1 MSETNKADPNKKHVS
16 VVIAGHVDSGKS
28 TTTGHLL
35 FKLGGISDREMQK
48 LKDEAKVLGKESFAF
63 AFYMDMTKQERERG
77 ITIQCTTKEFFTAKY
92 HYTIVD
98 APGHRDFIKNMI
110 SGAAC
115 ADTAVL
121 MVPAEG
127 GFTTAIAKGDHKAN
141 EVMGQT
147 RMHSTFLNLL
157 GIGQLIICINKM
169 DSDTAKYSKE
179 RYEEIRDEVKLMLKQ
194 TGWNPKT
201 IETIPILPIS
211 GWCGDNLIEKSV
223 NMKWWTGLDVKVEG
237 KDCHLDTLYDALD
250 KYVQLPKREDTAPLR
265 IPVSGNYQIKGVG
278 TVITGRVE
286 QGTLKPG
293 DEVVFLP
300 THTAANECKGRVFS
314 IEMHHKSLPQAY
326 SGDNVGINMKGLPK
340 DNMPTSG
347 NVIVLATDTSL
358 KVATKFSATVQVLT
372 HPGELKVGYTP
383 IVYVR
388 TDHSSCKMSKLIW
401 KMGKETG
408 GQKVEDPLMLK
419 AGEVAEVEWT
429 PQQPLVVDTFKNCPG
444 LGRVAIM
451 DGNSVVM
458 IGKVTKVE

>member
-1 MSETNKADPNKKHVS
+1 MSDAHAGKKHVS

-35 FKLGGISDREMQK
+35 FKLGGISEREMTK
-48 LKDEAKVLGKESFAF
+48 LKEEAKVLGKDSFAF
-63 AFYMDMTKQERERG
+63 AFFMDTQKQERERG
-77 ITIQCTTKEFFTAKY
+77 ITIQCTTKEFFTTNY

-110 SGAAC
+110 SGASC

-121 MVPAEG
+121 MVPADG

-147 RMHSTFLNLL
+147 RMHSTLLNLL
-157 GIGQLIICINKM
+157 GVTQLIVGVNKM

-194 TGWNPKT
+194 TGWNPKAIDNT
-201 IETIPILPIS
+201 PILPIS
-211 GWCGDNLIEKSV
+211 GWCGDNLIEKST
-223 NMKWWTGLDVKVEG
+223 NMGWWTGLDLKVDE
-237 KDCHLDTLYDALD
+237 KTVHVDTLFDALD
-250 KYVQLPKREDTAPLR
+250 KFVTIPKRDDSAPLR

-278 TVITGRVE
+278 TVITGRIE

-293 DEVVFLP
+293 DDVVFLP
-300 THTAANECKGRVFS
+300 KHTAANECKGRVFS
-314 IEMHHKSLPQAY
+314 IEMHHKSLPAAHA
-326 SGDNVGINMKGLPK
+326 GDNIGINIKGLNK
-340 DNMPTSG
+340 DNQPASG
-347 NVIVLATDTSL
+347 NIIVLSTDTSL
-358 KVATKFSATVQVLT
+358 KAATKFKATVQVLT

-388 TDHSSCKMSKLIW
+388 TDHSSCKMSAIVW

-408 GQKVEDPLMLK
+408 GQKVENPVHVK

-444 LGRVAIM
+444 LGRIAIM

-458 IGKVTKVE
+458 IGKVGSVE

>member
-1 MSETNKADPNKKHVS
+1 MADKKHVS
-16 VVIAGHVDSGKS
+16 VVICGHVDSGKS

-35 FKLGGISDREMQK
+35 FKLGGISEREMQK
-48 LKDEAKVLGKESFAF
+48 LKDEAKVLGKDSFAF
-63 AFYMDMTKQERERG
+63 AFFMDTQKAERERG
-77 ITIQCTTKEFFTAKY
+77 ITIQCTTKEFFTPQY

-110 SGAAC
+110 SGASC
-115 ADTAVL
+115 ADVAVL
-121 MVPAEG
+121 MVPADG

-147 RMHSTFLNLL
+147 RMHATLLNLL
-157 GIGQLIICINKM
+157 GINQLIVGVNKM
-169 DSDTAKYSKE
+169 DSDTAKYSEE
-179 RYEEIRDEVKLMLKQ
+179 RYSEIRDEVRLMLKQ

-201 IETIPILPIS
+201 IENSPVLPIS
-211 GWCGDNLIEKSV
+211 GWMGDNLIEKST
-223 NMKWWTGLDVKVEG
+223 NMNWWKGVDMKVED
-237 KDCHLDTLYDALD
+237 KTIHIDTLLDALD
-250 KYVQLPKREDTAPLR
+250 KFVQLPKRDDAAPLR
-265 IPVSGNYQIKGVG
+265 MPVSGNYQIKGVG
-278 TVITGRVE
+278 TVITGRIE
-286 QGTLKPG
+286 QGQLKPG

-314 IEMHHKSLPQAY
+314 IEMHHKSIPSAH
-326 SGDNVGINMKGLPK
+326 SGDNIGINMKGLPK
-340 DNMPTSG
+340 DNMPASG
-347 NVIVLATDTSL
+347 NVMVLANDATL
-358 KVATKFSATVQVLT
+358 KPASKFTATVQVLT

-388 TDHSSCKMSKLIW
+388 TDHSSCKMSKIVW

-408 GQKVEDPLMLK
+408 GQKVESPVYIK

-458 IGKVTKVE
+458 IGKVGSVTH

>member
-1 MSETNKADPNKKHVS
+1 MASDNAAKKHVS
-16 VVIAGHVDSGKS
+16 VVICGHVDSGKS

-35 FKLGGISDREMQK
+35 FKLGGISEREMQK
-48 LKDEAKVLGKESFAF
+48 LKDEAKVLGKDSFAF
-63 AFYMDMTKQERERG
+63 AFFMDTQKQERERG
-77 ITIQCTTKEFFTAKY
+77 ITIQCTTKEFFTTNY

-110 SGAAC
+110 SGASC

-121 MVPAEG
+121 MVPADG
-127 GFTTAIAKGDHKAN
+127 GFTTAVAKGDHKAS

-147 RMHSTFLNLL
+147 RMHATLLNLL
-157 GIGQLIICINKM
+157 GITQLIVCVNKM
-169 DSDTAKYSKE
+169 DSDTAKYSE
-179 RYEEIRDEVKLMLKQ
+179 DRYKEIRDEMRLMLKQ
-194 TGWNPKT
+194 TGWNPKL
-201 IETIPILPIS
+201 IENIPILPIS
-211 GWCGDNLIEKSV
+211 GWLGDNLIEKST
-223 NMKWWTGLDVKVEG
+223 NMKWWAGLDMKVED
-237 KDCHLDTLYDALD
+237 KTVHLDTLLDALD
-250 KYVQLPKREDTAPLR
+250 KFVQLPKRDDSAPLR

-278 TVITGRVE
+278 TVITGRIE
-286 QGTLKPG
+286 QGSLKPG
-293 DEVVFLP
+293 DEVIFLP

-314 IEMHHKSLPQAY
+314 IEMHHKSLPVAY
-326 SGDNVGINMKGLPK
+326 SGDNIGINMKGLPK

-347 NVIVLATDTSL
+347 NIMVLSSDTAL
-358 KVATKFSATVQVLT
+358 KPATKFTATVQVLT

-388 TDHSSCKMSKLIW
+388 TDHSSCKLTAIVW

-408 GQKVEDPLMLK
+408 GQKVENPVMLK

-429 PQQPLVVDTFKNCPG
+429 PQQPLVVDTFKSCPG

-458 IGKVTKVE
+458 IGKVNKID

>member
-1 MSETNKADPNKKHVS
+1 MADNSGKKHVS

-77 ITIQCTTKEFFTAKY
+77 ITIQCTTKEFFTTNY

-110 SGAAC
+110 SGASC

-121 MVPAEG
+121 MVPADG
-127 GFTTAIAKGDHKAN
+127 GFTTAIAKGDHKSA

-147 RMHSTFLNLL
+147 RMHATLLNLL
-157 GIGQLIICINKM
+157 GITQLIIGVNKM
-169 DSDTAKYSKE
+169 DSDTAKYGKE

-194 TGWNPKT
+194 TGWNPKV
-201 IETIPILPIS
+201 IEQVPILPIS
-211 GWCGDNLIEKSV
+211 GWCGDNLIEKST
-223 NMKWWTGLDVKVEG
+223 NMSWWTGLDVKTQEG
-237 KDCHLDTLYDALD
+237 KSVHIDTLLDALD
-250 KYVQLPKREDTAPLR
+250 KFVELPKRDDSAPLR

-278 TVITGRVE
+278 TVITGRIE
-286 QGTLKPG
+286 QGSLKPG

-314 IEMHHKSLPQAY
+314 IEMHHKSLPVAH
-326 SGDNVGINMKGLPK
+326 SGDNIGINMKGLPK

-347 NVIVLATDTSL
+347 NIMVLSSDSSL
-358 KVATKFSATVQVLT
+358 KPCTKFTATVQVLT

-383 IVYVR
+383 IIYVR
-388 TDHSSCKMSKLIW
+388 TDHSSCKMTAIVW

-408 GQKVEDPLMLK
+408 GQKVDAPVMLK

-429 PQQPLVVDTFKNCPG
+429 PQQPLVVDTFKSCPG

-451 DGNSVVM
+451 DGNAVVM
-458 IGKVTKVE
+458 IGKVNKVD

>member
-1 MSETNKADPNKKHVS
+1 MADKKHVS

-35 FKLGGISDREMQK
+35 FKLGGISEREMTK
-48 LKDEAKVLGKESFAF
+48 LKEEAKVLGKDSFAF
-63 AFYMDMTKQERERG
+63 AFFMDTQKQERERG
-77 ITIQCTTKEFFTAKY
+77 ITIQCTTKEFFTTNY

-110 SGAAC
+110 SGASC

-121 MVPAEG
+121 MVPADG

-147 RMHSTFLNLL
+147 RMHATLLNLL
-157 GIGQLIICINKM
+157 GITQLIVAVNKM

-179 RYEEIRDEVKLMLKQ
+179 RYEEIRDEVRLMLKQ

-201 IETIPILPIS
+201 IENVPILPIS
-211 GWCGDNLIEKSV
+211 GWMGDNLIEKSDK
-223 NMKWWTGLDVKVEG
+223 MAWWKGLDMKVED
-237 KDCHLDTLYDALD
+237 KTVHIDTLLDALD
-250 KYVQLPKREDTAPLR
+250 KFVQLPKRDDSAPLR

-278 TVITGRVE
+278 TVITGRIE
-286 QGTLKPG
+286 QGKLKPG

-314 IEMHHKSLPQAY
+314 IEMHHKSLPEAGA
-326 SGDNVGINMKGLPK
+326 GDNIGINMKGLPK
-340 DNMPTSG
+340 DNMPTTG
-347 NVIVLATDTSL
+347 NIMVMSNDTSL
-358 KVATKFSATVQVLT
+358 KPAAKFTATVQVLN

-388 TDHSSCKMSKLIW
+388 TDHSSCKMSAIVW

-408 GQKVEDPLMLK
+408 GQKVEAPVMLK

-429 PQQPLVVDTFKNCPG
+429 PQQPLVVDTFKACPG

-451 DGNSVVM
+451 DGNAVVM
-458 IGKVTKVE
+458 IGKVNKVE

>member
-1 MSETNKADPNKKHVS
+1 MADNSAKKHVS

-35 FKLGGISDREMQK
+35 FKLGGISEREMAK
-48 LKDEAKVLGKESFAF
+48 LKEEAKVLGKDSFAF
-63 AFYMDMTKQERERG
+63 AFFMDTQKQERERG
-77 ITIQCTTKEFFTAKY
+77 ITIQCTTKEFFTTQY

-110 SGAAC
+110 SGASC

-121 MVPAEG
+121 MVPADG

-147 RMHSTFLNLL
+147 RMHATLLNLL
-157 GIGQLIICINKM
+157 GITQLIVGVNKM
-169 DSDTAKYSKE
+169 DSDTAKYGKE

-194 TGWNPKT
+194 TGWNPKL
-201 IETIPILPIS
+201 IENVPILPIS
-211 GWCGDNLIEKSV
+211 GWMGDNLIEKSDKMAWWKGV
-223 NMKWWTGLDVKVEG
+223 DMKTQDDKPV
-237 KDCHLDTLYDALD
+237 HIDTLLDALD
-250 KYVQLPKREDTAPLR
+250 KFVQLPKRDDSAPLR

-278 TVITGRVE
+278 TVITGRIE
-286 QGTLKPG
+286 QGKLKPG
-293 DEVVFLP
+293 DEVIFLP

-314 IEMHHKSLPQAY
+314 IEMHHKSLPEAGA
-326 SGDNVGINMKGLPK
+326 GDNIGINMKGLPK

-347 NVIVLATDTSL
+347 NIMVLSSDSSL
-358 KVATKFSATVQVLT
+358 KPCTKFVATVQVLN

-383 IVYVR
+383 IIYVR
-388 TDHSSCKMSKLIW
+388 TDHSSCKMSAIKW

-408 GQKVEDPLMLK
+408 GQKVENPVMLK

-429 PQQPLVVDTFKNCPG
+429 PQQPLVVDTFKSCPG

-451 DGNSVVM
+451 DGNAVVM
-458 IGKVTKVE
+458 IGKVNKVD

>member
-1 MSETNKADPNKKHVS
+1 MS

-35 FKLGGISDREMQK
+35 FKLGGISEREMQK
-48 LKDEAKVLGKESFAF
+48 LKEEAKVLGKDSFAF
-63 AFYMDMTKQERERG
+63 AFYMDTQKQERERG
-77 ITIQCTTKEFFTAKY
+77 ITIQCTTKEFFTPKY

-110 SGAAC
+110 SGASC
-115 ADTAVL
+115 ADVAVL
-121 MVPAEG
+121 MVPADG
-127 GFTTAIAKGDHKAN
+127 GFTTAIQKGDHKAN

-147 RMHSTFLNLL
+147 RMHSTLLNLL
-157 GIGQLIICINKM
+157 GVSQLIVCVNKM
-169 DSDTAKYSKE
+169 DSDTAKYSEE
-179 RYEEIRDEVKLMLKQ
+179 RYTEIRDEMRLMLKQ

-201 IETIPILPIS
+201 IENVPILPIS
-211 GWCGDNLIEKSV
+211 GWMGDNLIEKSDK
-223 NMKWWTGLDVKVEG
+223 MAWWKGLDMKLDDKTTVHV
-237 KDCHLDTLYDALD
+237 DTLFDVLD
-250 KYVQLPKREDTAPLR
+250 KFVTLPKREDTAPLR
-265 IPVSGNYQIKGVG
+265 MPVSGNYQIKGVG
-278 TVITGRVE
+278 TVITGRIE

-314 IEMHHKSLPQAY
+314 IEMHHKALPQAV
-326 SGDNVGINMKGLPK
+326 SGDNIGVNMKGLPK
-340 DNMPTSG
+340 DNMPTTG
-347 NVIVLATDTSL
+347 NIMVMANDSSL
-358 KVATKFSATVQVLT
+358 KPATKFSATVQVLN

-388 TDHSSCKMSKLIW
+388 TDHSSCKMTKIIW
-401 KMGKETG
+401 KMGKETA
-408 GQKVEDPLMLK
+408 GQKVENPPHLK
-419 AGEVAEVEWT
+419 VGEVAEVEWA

-458 IGKVTKVE
+458 IGKVSKVE

>member
-1 MSETNKADPNKKHVS
+1 MSASDGKKHVS

-35 FKLGGISDREMQK
+35 FKLGGISEREMTK
-48 LKDEAKVLGKESFAF
+48 LKEEAKVLGKDSFAF
-63 AFYMDMTKQERERG
+63 AFFMDTQKQERERG
-77 ITIQCTTKEFFTAKY
+77 ITIQCTTKEFFTTNY

-110 SGAAC
+110 SGASC

-121 MVPAEG
+121 MVPADG
-127 GFTTAIAKGDHKAN
+127 GFTTAVAKGDHKSN

-147 RMHSTFLNLL
+147 RMHATLLNLL
-157 GIGQLIICINKM
+157 GITQLIVAVNKM
-169 DSDTAKYSKE
+169 DSDSVGAKYSKE
-179 RYEEIRDEVKLMLKQ
+179 RFEEIRDEVKLMLKQ

-201 IETIPILPIS
+201 IENIPILPIS
-211 GWCGDNLIEKSV
+211 GWMGDNLIEKSA
-223 NMKWWTGLDVKVEG
+223 NMGWWKGLDMKVESATV
-237 KDCHLDTLYDALD
+237 HIDTLLDALD
-250 KYVQLPKREDTAPLR
+250 KFVQLPKRDDSAPLR

-278 TVITGRVE
+278 TVITGRIE
-286 QGTLKPG
+286 QGSLKPG
-293 DEVVFLP
+293 DEVIFLP
-300 THTAANECKGRVFS
+300 THTTANECKGRVFS
-314 IEMHHKSLPQAY
+314 IEMHHKSMPVAH
-326 SGDNVGINMKGLPK
+326 SGDNIGINMKGLPK
-340 DNMPTSG
+340 DNMPQSG
-347 NVIVLATDTSL
+347 NIMVLSSDSSL
-358 KVATKFSATVQVLT
+358 KPCAKFTATVQVLN

-388 TDHSSCKMSKLIW
+388 TDHSSCKMSAIVW

-408 GQKVEDPLMLK
+408 GQKVESPVMLK
-419 AGEVAEVEWT
+419 AGEVAEVEWV

-458 IGKVTKVE
+458 IGKVGKVE

>member
-1 MSETNKADPNKKHVS
+1 MSATDGKKHVS

-35 FKLGGISDREMQK
+35 FKLGGISEREMTK
-48 LKDEAKVLGKESFAF
+48 LKEEAKVLGKDSFAF
-63 AFYMDMTKQERERG
+63 AFFMDTQKQERERG
-77 ITIQCTTKEFFTAKY
+77 ITIQCTTKEFFTTNY

-110 SGAAC
+110 SGASC

-121 MVPAEG
+121 MVPADG

-147 RMHSTFLNLL
+147 RMHATLLNLL
-157 GIGQLIICINKM
+157 GITQLIVAVNKM
-169 DSDTAKYSKE
+169 DSDSVGAKYSKE
-179 RYEEIRDEVKLMLKQ
+179 RFEEIRDEVKLMLKQ

-201 IETIPILPIS
+201 IDNVPILPIS
-211 GWCGDNLIEKSV
+211 GWMGDNLIEKSS
-223 NMKWWTGLDVKVEG
+223 NMAWWTGIDMKVED
-237 KDCHLDTLYDALD
+237 KTVHIDTLLDALD
-250 KYVQLPKREDTAPLR
+250 KFVQLPKRDDSAPLR

-278 TVITGRVE
+278 TVITGRIE
-286 QGTLKPG
+286 QGSLKPG
-293 DEVVFLP
+293 DEVIFLP

-314 IEMHHKSLPQAY
+314 IEMHHKSLPVAH
-326 SGDNVGINMKGLPK
+326 SGDNIGINMKGLPK
-340 DNMPTSG
+340 DNMPQSG
-347 NVIVLATDTSL
+347 NIMVLSSDSSL
-358 KVATKFSATVQVLT
+358 KPCTKFTATVQVLN

-388 TDHSSCKMSKLIW
+388 TDHSSCKMSAIVW

-408 GQKVEDPLMLK
+408 GQKVESPVMLK
-419 AGEVAEVEWT
+419 AGEVAEVEWV

-458 IGKVTKVE
+458 IGKVGKVE

>member
-1 MSETNKADPNKKHVS
+1 MSAAEGKKHVS

-35 FKLGGISDREMQK
+35 FKLGGISEREMTK
-48 LKDEAKVLGKESFAF
+48 LKEEAKVLGKDSFAF
-63 AFYMDMTKQERERG
+63 AFFMDTQKQERERG
-77 ITIQCTTKEFFTAKY
+77 ITIQCTTKEFFTTNY

-110 SGAAC
+110 SGASC

-121 MVPAEG
+121 MVPADG

-147 RMHSTFLNLL
+147 RMHATLLNLL
-157 GIGQLIICINKM
+157 GITQLIVAVNKM
-169 DSDTAKYSKE
+169 DSDSVGAKYSKE
-179 RYEEIRDEVKLMLKQ
+179 RFEEIRDEVKLMLKQ

-201 IETIPILPIS
+201 IDNVPILPIS
-211 GWCGDNLIEKSV
+211 GWMGDNLIDKSS
-223 NMKWWTGLDVKVEG
+223 NMSWWTGIDMKVED
-237 KDCHLDTLYDALD
+237 KTVHIDTLLDALD
-250 KYVQLPKREDTAPLR
+250 KFVQLPKRDDSAPLR

-278 TVITGRVE
+278 TVITGRIE
-286 QGTLKPG
+286 QGSLKPG
-293 DEVVFLP
+293 DEVIFLP
-300 THTAANECKGRVFS
+300 TQTAANECKGRVFS
-314 IEMHHKSLPQAY
+314 IEMHHKSLPVAH
-326 SGDNVGINMKGLPK
+326 SGDNIGINMKGLPK
-340 DNMPTSG
+340 DNMPQSG
-347 NVIVLATDTSL
+347 NIMVLSSDSSL
-358 KVATKFSATVQVLT
+358 KPCAKFTATVQVLN

-388 TDHSSCKMSKLIW
+388 TDHSSCKMSAIVW

-408 GQKVEDPLMLK
+408 GQKVEAPVMLK
-419 AGEVAEVEWT
+419 AGEVAEVEWV

-458 IGKVTKVE
+458 IGKVGKVE